1 MDCIA
6 IGGFQH
12 HIRFIWLFTFGKQKP
27 KVLMFLSHGVERGKY
42 AESKV
47 LVGNLNKDGRG
58 SKTVKKAGNSRES
71 KC

>member
-1 MDCIA
+1 
-6 IGGFQH
+6 
-12 HIRFIWLFTFGKQKP
+12 
-27 KVLMFLSHGVERGKY
+27 MFLSHGVESRKY

-58 SKTVKKAGNSRES
+58 SKTVEKPGNSRES

>member
-1 MDCIA
+1 
-6 IGGFQH
+6 
-12 HIRFIWLFTFGKQKP
+12 
-27 KVLMFLSHGVERGKY
+27 MFLSHGVERGKY

>member
-27 KVLMFLSHGVERGKY
+27 KVLMFLSHG
-42 AESKV
+42 SKV
-47 LVGNLNKDGRG
+47 PGNKNGGGGKI
-58 SKTVKKAGNSRES
+58 VKKASPSGES